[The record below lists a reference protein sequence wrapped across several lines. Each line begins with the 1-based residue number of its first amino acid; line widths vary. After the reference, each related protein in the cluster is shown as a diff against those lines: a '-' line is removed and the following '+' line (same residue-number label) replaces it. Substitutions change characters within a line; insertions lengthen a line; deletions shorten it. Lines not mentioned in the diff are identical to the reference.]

1 MKMKFRSIKGTYD
14 VLPNISNKWK
24 NVEFFIHQYLN
35 RAGYNEI
42 RTPIFENTDLFKR
55 SVGEDSDVV
64 SKEMYSWVDQGG
76 TNLTLKPEYT
86 ASVVRSY
93 IQNNLN
99 SISPI
104 SKLYY
109 IGDLFRRERPQ
120 KGRYR
125 QFRQF
130 GIEAIGSKYS
140 EQDAEIISIAW
151 NIISELG
158 IQDITL
164 NLNSIGSSE
173 TRKIYRQVL
182 IEYLKPHFDQL
193 SESSKNRFNSNPL
206 RILDSKNKSE
216 IEMLKQ
222 APKITEYLSKEDEAH
237 FNEVQQGLGDLN
249 IPFSLD
255 TNLVRGLDY
264 YSRTTFEIVSNKLG
278 AQDALCGGG
287 RYDKLVESLGG
298 KPTPAVGF
306 AAGFERIL
314 LAMDDDNEPV
324 EKNIKKIYLIGLGDE
339 VRSTMITILGQIRNA
354 GFYIEFDPLRRSI
367 KSQLRESNKLG
378 ASITIILGEKEMEE
392 QCVQIKDLSNGNQQ
406 SVPFDSIISYLKSL
420 K

>member
-1 MKMKFRSIKGTYD
+1 MKFRSIKGTYD

-193 SESSKNRFNSNPL
+193 SESSKNRFNSNPM